1 MQVVQTLVQRKEFS
15 KILAYCQKVNYSPEW
30 PQLLSGILNMNP
42 DGAVQF
48 AVTLNEM
55 DPPGMAPNQVVDMF
69 IQRNL
74 IKQVTAYLL
83 DILKN
88 DKEEEGALQTK
99 LLEINLMYSP
109 PQVAEGIFRNVQ
121 TGALQLSHYDALKIA
136 QLCEKAQLY
145 QRALENYVKVARDDA
160 DQMNVAHIKR
170 VIINTH
176 ALNPE
181 WVIEFFGELS
191 KEDSLDCLKEIL
203 THDARRNFKVAVQV
217 ATKYSEELEA
227 RDRIEL
233 FLSFKSYEVLYYYLV
248 SIVNF
253 SKDPEDHFRYIEAVA
268 RVGQWSGVERV
279 TRESS
284 VYEPERT
291 MNFLRFF
298 NSICLTYVNC
308 SPYHVP
314 ITVLATKK
322 QR

>member
-1 MQVVQTLVQRKEFS
+1 MSTTPSATIYL
-15 KILAYCQKVNYSPEW
+15 
-30 PQLLSGILNMNP
+30 LLSNCLGILQKLLHYTTCL
-42 DGAVQF
+42 GRSRLF
-48 AVTLNEM
+48 
-55 DPPGMAPNQVVDMF
+55 
-69 IQRNL
+69 
-74 IKQVTAYLL
+74 YLL

-99 LLEINLMYSP
+99 PLEINLMYSP
-109 PQVAEGIFRNVQ
+109 PRRGHFLECTNRCVA
-121 TGALQLSHYDALKIA
+121 TLSSLPRCNS
-136 QLCEKAQLY
+136 L
-145 QRALENYVKVARDDA
+145 
-160 DQMNVAHIKR
+160 
-170 VIINTH
+170 
-176 ALNPE
+176 
-181 WVIEFFGELS
+181 FFGDLS
-191 KEDSLDCLKEIL
+191 KEESLDYLKEIL

-284 VYEPERT
+284 VHEPERT